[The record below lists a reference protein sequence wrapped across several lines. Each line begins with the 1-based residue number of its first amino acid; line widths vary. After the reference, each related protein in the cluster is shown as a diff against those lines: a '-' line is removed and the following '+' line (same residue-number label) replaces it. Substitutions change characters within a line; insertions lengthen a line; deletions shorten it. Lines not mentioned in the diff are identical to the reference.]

1 MSGCQANSN
10 DFLIIDSTVTS
21 ESFALSELFNI
32 KQIRAWLRDRAGN
45 ISDAQA
51 SIERLDPNRSP
62 IIGFGNSL
70 LFDGIDDFISVQNP
84 PQISGDITIEVW
96 LKTNVGNQNYALG
109 KYSGSDE
116 TGWLFLVNNQ
126 KAQFDGRDGSG
137 NYHSVISTE
146 NITDGNWH
154 HIAMQRSGTIWKI
167 MVDGGNWSENNVG
180 TQGNINANQPL
191 AIGALHPDGSYPFN
205 GGLDEVRIWN
215 RALDRSEIL
224 ERMHEPL
231 DLSNNNYSDLEFY
244 ADLNEEK
251 GAIAR
256 DSSTH
261 GNDGTL
267 SNMSNESWV
276 NSTIPLRYSILE
288 NPVAGAAITTIPVS
302 DPDTGDTV
310 TLSLSGTDAASFE
323 ISQSGELNLAS
334 TATIDYE
341 TDSQFDLIV
350 SASDGKLSVDQQ
362 VVIDVQ
368 DLPETSGEYALS
380 FDGSDDHVQLGDI
393 LPSGSKTIS
402 AWVRI
407 PPDSERTIQDND
419 DYFIFSRYDGS
430 NHNLFYFNDG
440 KELRFLNQNK
450 DIYFDVELDDNR
462 WHHVAYTFKDAD
474 ALAEIQ
480 ETGALHYNAPNK
492 TFSLMGIM
500 M

>member
-1 MSGCQANSN
+1 M
-10 DFLIIDSTVTS
+10 I
-21 ESFALSELFNI
+21 LF
-32 KQIRAWLRDRAGN
+32 Q
-45 ISDAQA
+45 
-51 SIERLDPNRSP
+51 
-62 IIGFGNSL
+62 F
-70 LFDGIDDFISVQNP
+70 QNP
-84 PQISGDITIEVW
+84 PQISGDITIDVW
-96 LKTNVGNQNYALG
+96 QKTNVGNQNYALG
-109 KYSGSDE
+109 KYSGSE
-116 TGWLFLVNNQ
+116 NWMEFLVNNQ

-180 TQGNINANQPL
+180 TQGNINANKPL

-231 DLSNNNYSDLEFY
+231 DLTNNNYSDLEFY

-256 DSSTH
+256 DSSTN

-288 NPVAGAAITTIPVS
+288 NPVAGTAITTIPVS

-362 VVIDVQ
+362 VVINVQ
-368 DLPETSGEYALS
+368 DLPETS
-380 FDGSDDHVQLGDI
+380 
-393 LPSGSKTIS
+393 
-402 AWVRI
+402 
-407 PPDSERTIQDND
+407 
-419 DYFIFSRYDGS
+419 
-430 NHNLFYFNDG
+430 
-440 KELRFLNQNK
+440 
-450 DIYFDVELDDNR
+450 
-462 WHHVAYTFKDAD
+462 
-474 ALAEIQ
+474 Q
-480 ETGALHYNAPNK
+480 ENML
-492 TFSLMGIM
+492 
-500 M
+500 